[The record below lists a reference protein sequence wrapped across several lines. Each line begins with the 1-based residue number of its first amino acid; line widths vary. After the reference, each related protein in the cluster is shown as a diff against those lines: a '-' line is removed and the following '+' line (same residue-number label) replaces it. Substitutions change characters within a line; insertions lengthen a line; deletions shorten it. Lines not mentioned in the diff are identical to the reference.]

1 MAIDD
6 IFLQD
11 RIPNQTN
18 IPVTIAQNNKRTLE
32 TIANTRGGK
41 VNGKID
47 PRVAAAKERARVAAE
62 KAKQTNISMQ
72 TEIKSDLE
80 EVTAE
85 EYVTE
90 AKRHPMQEMLDAPIQ
105 PTNLIVGA
113 GEQLKLGKVAEQALK
128 MLGTGLKPS
137 IVASAVAVTPAYIS
151 QLMADVDFANA
162 VRERKVETLT
172 KANEHDDNL
181 HEVEVEALK

>member
-47 PRVAAAKERARVAAE
+47 PL
-62 KAKQTNISMQ
+62 S
-72 TEIKSDLE
+72 
-80 EVTAE
+80 
-85 EYVTE
+85 
-90 AKRHPMQEMLDAPIQ
+90 
-105 PTNLIVGA
+105 
-113 GEQLKLGKVAEQALK
+113 
-128 MLGTGLKPS
+128 
-137 IVASAVAVTPAYIS
+137 
-151 QLMADVDFANA
+151 
-162 VRERKVETLT
+162 
-172 KANEHDDNL
+172 
-181 HEVEVEALK
+181 